1 MRARV
6 AAGRSLS
13 GGTMTVTTAGA
24 RTKPHTGR
32 FAASPV
38 TAAIT
43 LSCAIRRSKII
54 GTRLRTSNERRR
66 GMAEREAL
74 REFLRRWWR
83 KLRDRDEQAH
93 MRSEIEWHQR
103 HRKDPL

>member
-1 MRARV
+1 
-6 AAGRSLS
+6 
-13 GGTMTVTTAGA
+13 
-24 RTKPHTGR
+24 
-32 FAASPV
+32 
-38 TAAIT
+38 
-43 LSCAIRRSKII
+43 
-54 GTRLRTSNERRR
+54 
-66 GMAEREAL
+66 MAEREAL